1 MRLFFDTTM
10 AVSKQALDALSFARE
25 TIADNIANVDTPGFK
40 ASEVTF
46 QDELARAI
54 ERERNARRS
63 RTLCGRFAVDEVRP
77 RVVKQ
82 TGVTARRDGNNVNI
96 DHEMAALAKTS
107 ILYTTIAQLLASK
120 FDMLASAI
128 RWGE

>member
-1 MRLFFDTTM
+1 MRLLFDTTM
-10 AVSKQALDALSFARE
+10 AVSKKALDALSLAQE

-46 QDELARAI
+46 QQELARAV

-63 RTLCGRFAVDEVRP
+63 HACGRFAVDQVQP
-77 RVVKQ
+77 RIIRQ
-82 TGVTARRDGNNVNI
+82 TGGTARRDGNNVNI

-107 ILYTTIAQLLASK
+107 ILYTTIARLLASK

-128 RWGE
+128 RWSD